1 MENVNIKE
9 IVERSNILEYEL
21 LRSDFCREVLSFIK
35 KRLDNKK
42 YRKYKIHGQEDMIK
56 AMIQNVQQFYNIKI

>member
-42 YRKYKIHGQEDMIK
+42 YRKYKIHGQEDMVK
-56 AMIQNVQQFYNIKI
+56 AMIRFVEQFYFPN